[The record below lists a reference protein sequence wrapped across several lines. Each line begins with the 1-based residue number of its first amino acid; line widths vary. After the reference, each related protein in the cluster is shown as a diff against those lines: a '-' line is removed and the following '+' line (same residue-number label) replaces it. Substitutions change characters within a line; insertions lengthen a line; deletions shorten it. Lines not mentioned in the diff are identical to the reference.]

1 MFQEIMKMMGEVEII
16 AKHPDG
22 EIFATRK
29 IVNLVTTSGK
39 RLAAMMLN
47 TCTDNGARYLCLG
60 SNSTAIGPNTNVI
73 AEYTTGGTGLVRA
86 IATTS
91 NTITTTSG
99 DTAQWTN
106 IFTSNVNSQAVG
118 EEAIAQGSA
127 TTSYLAAVQTFAAI
141 TLNSADTLS
150 ITHKISFA

>member
-1 MFQEIMKMMGEVEII
+1 MFQEMMKMMGEVEIV
-16 AKHPDG
+16 ARHPNG

-47 TCTDNGARYLCLG
+47 TVTDGGARYIALG

-91 NTITTTSG
+91 NIITTTSG
-99 DTAQWTN
+99 DTARWANT
-106 IFTSNVNSQAVG
+106 FTSNVDSQAIG
-118 EEAIAQGSA
+118 EEAIAQGSS
-127 TTSYLAAVQTFAAI
+127 TTGYLAAVQTFAAI
-141 TLNSADTLS
+141 TLNSGDTLA
-150 ITHKISFA
+150 ITHSISLS

>member
-16 AKHPDG
+16 AKHPNG

-47 TCTDNGARYLCLG
+47 TVTDGGARYIALG

-73 AEYTTGGTGLVRA
+73 AEYTTGGTGLVRV
-86 IATTS
+86 IATTA

-106 IFTSNVNSQAVG
+106 TFTSNVDSQAVG
-118 EEAIAQGSA
+118 EEAIGQGSA
-127 TTSYLAAVQTFAAI
+127 TTGFLATVQTFAAI
-141 TLNSADTLS
+141 ILNSGDTLA